1 MHIKAVS
8 GLFIS
13 TALWNSGVRPGGGHI
28 APEAPGRKTEVGN
41 GAKLTLE
48 LAVNGFGNF
57 DIQMATFLLPF
68 IGMLKP
74 VKPQIFDLAQH
85 PLVTSSEP

>member
-1 MHIKAVS
+1 MASSFQQHSGIVVS
-8 GLFIS
+8 GQEGDTLP
-13 TALWNSGVRPGGGHI
+13 LKLL
-28 APEAPGRKTEVGN
+28 EEKQVGN

-48 LAVNGFGNF
+48 LAIKCFGNF

-68 IGMLKP
+68 IGMLKS